1 MAQVPSAV
9 AHAAGAFGLDAGSLR
24 VLSGISGSAWG
35 AGDRVLRV
43 GRPAVIDA
51 ELAASSAAAAVLPV
65 PAVLD
70 RVEVGDVSAVL
81 LEMLPGRPAA
91 DFARGSP
98 GLARVACQACGA
110 VHALLADVRAPAG
123 LRTVPGPGVPTP
135 AGQARVV
142 HLDPAARAR
151 RSEPGPRCSTDGPSP
166 PPCTMSPPP
175 TAPGPA
181 NSPSAGHEA
190 RGRAAGGT

>member
-1 MAQVPSAV
+1 MPSAV
-9 AHAAGAFGLDAGSLR
+9 AQAAGAFGLDAGSLR
-24 VLSGISGSAWG
+24 ALGGNSGSAWG
-35 AGDRVLRV
+35 AGNRVLRV
-43 GRPAVIDA
+43 GRPAVTDA
-51 ELAASSAAAAVLPV
+51 ELAASSAAAVLPM

-70 RVEVGDVSAVL
+70 RAEVGDVSAAL

-91 DFARGSP
+91 DFARDSP
-98 GLARVACQACGA
+98 GRARVAGQACGA
-110 VHALLADVRAPAG
+110 VHALVAGVRAPAG

-166 PPCTMSPPP
+166 PRWKMRERMDLASGVDGV
-175 TAPGPA
+175 PGNDHA
-181 NSPSAGHEA
+181 ECRW
-190 RGRAAGGT
+190 RGER